1 MSRAIVALVT
11 FCIALAFSTQLLAG
25 YVQYDPLI
33 GKPIF
38 SIGDTKYY
46 WFFDFLVWIMLF
58 GKYVPTLVLKS
69 SVPLLLWLVAMMG
82 ISFMNMKKPQK
93 DYHGNASYAEL
104 SDIKKMGFFPKSGVI
119 CGIQETGLLKKDA
132 LINSLGTIISPQ
144 KINWWLMKTGKKL
157 GLYKYKYIRHDDKHH
172 MIVLAPTRSG
182 KGVGLIVPTL
192 LGEWKGSCIVTDIKG
207 ENWGITAGYRQKVMG
222 QKVIKFEP
230 TASDG
235 SSARFNPFN
244 EVRFG
249 TQYEISDIQNV
260 AGIIVDPEGK
270 GDLDHWKLSARNL
283 LVGLICHMHYAHIK
297 EPDKNPALTLNQ
309 LASTLKN
316 SLVPDPD
323 NEGAYKA
330 IGFFESVEKLT
341 QYQHWPENGMPMEV
355 VDADRNSPTYGQR
368 KMITVTTEHM
378 KTIYPEATNLTVPG
392 LNMTHPIAFESFIDI
407 ASKAENER
415 ASVVSTA
422 NALLTL
428 YSDPV
433 LATNTRESDFTLYD
447 IMNYEQPVTLYL
459 ITPPSDIKR
468 IQPLFRLLVEMIVRH
483 NTRDMKFEDGKQV
496 DTFKHRC
503 LLLLDE
509 FPALGRM
516 DTFEEQLAYIA
527 GYGLKAFMI
536 CQGLPQLQK
545 IYTKENSIVT
555 NCHIQIFYAPNDTV
569 TADEIEKQLGKY
581 TEEVETWSKQPGF
594 LQGKSH
600 SNSYIAKSL
609 MTADES
615 KRMGDKEL
623 IFMTGEKPILTEKV
637 KYYMDEYF
645 SSKVMNA
652 PAKSDIIPKNTDKPS
667 SDTKEGG
674 GDDPKQAEASKPE
687 EPNDEG
693 LIKPTF
699 TSIN

>member
-1 MSRAIVALVT
+1 MIRVLLALIT
-11 FCIALAFSTQLLAG
+11 LCIALDCSTQLLAA
-25 YVQYDPLI
+25 YVHYDPLI
-33 GKPIF
+33 GPPIF
-38 SIGDTKYY
+38 TIGKTPYY
-46 WFFDFLVWIMLF
+46 WFFKYLVWIALF
-58 GKYVPTLVLKS
+58 GKYVPSLVIKS
-69 SVPLLLWLVAMMG
+69 ALPLLVWLVAMIG
-82 ISFMNMKKPQK
+82 VSFVNMKKPVK
-93 DYHGNASYAEL
+93 DYHGNASYAEF

-119 CGIQETGLLKKDA
+119 CGIQETGLLRKET
-132 LINSLGTIISPQ
+132 LINILGTLISPQ
-144 KINWWLMKTGKKL
+144 KINSWLMTWGKKL
-157 GLYKYKYIRHDDKHH
+157 GLYKYKYIKHDDKHH

-235 SSARFNPFN
+235 TSARFNPFN

-249 TQYEISDIQNV
+249 TKYEISDIQNV

-283 LVGLICHMHYAHIK
+283 LVGLICHMHYAHII
-297 EPDKNPALTLNQ
+297 NPTENAPLTLNQ

-323 NEGAYKA
+323 NPGNYKA
-330 IGFFESVEKLT
+330 LGFFESVESLT
-341 QYQHWPENGMPMEV
+341 QYKHWPEEGMSMETI
-355 VDADRNSPTYGQR
+355 DADRNSKTYGER

-378 KTIYPEATNLTVPG
+378 RTLYPEATNLTVPG
-392 LNMTHPIAFESFIDI
+392 LNQTHPIAFESFIDI

-433 LATNTRESDFTLYD
+433 LAMNTYESDFTLYD
-447 IMNYEQPVTLYL
+447 IMNYKDPVTLYL

-594 LQGKSH
+594 FQGKSH

-637 KYYMDEYF
+637 KYYMDSYF
-645 SSKVMNA
+645 SSRVMNA
-652 PAKSDIIPKNTDKPS
+652 PVKSDVIPKLKS
-667 SDTKEGG
+667 SNGQKQQKTQEPKKSSNMI
-674 GDDPKQAEASKPE
+674 DDIIIEK
-687 EPNDEG
+687 
-693 LIKPTF
+693 I
-699 TSIN
+699 I

>member
-1 MSRAIVALVT
+1 MIRVLLALIT
-11 FCIALAFSTQLLAG
+11 LCIALACSTQLLAA
-25 YVQYDPLI
+25 YVHYDPLI
-33 GKPIF
+33 GPPIF
-38 SIGDTKYY
+38 TIGKTPYY
-46 WFFDFLVWIMLF
+46 WFFKYLVWIALF
-58 GKYVPTLVLKS
+58 GKYVPSLVIKS
-69 SVPLLLWLVAMMG
+69 ALPLLVWLVAMIG
-82 ISFMNMKKPQK
+82 VSFVNMKKPVK
-93 DYHGNASYAEL
+93 DYHGNASYAEF

-119 CGIQETGLLKKDA
+119 CGIQETGLLRKET
-132 LINSLGTIISPQ
+132 LINILGTLISPQ
-144 KINWWLMKTGKKL
+144 KINSWLMTWGKKL
-157 GLYKYKYIRHDDKHH
+157 GLYKYKYIKHDDKHH

-235 SSARFNPFN
+235 TSARFNPFN

-249 TQYEISDIQNV
+249 TKYEISDIQNV

-283 LVGLICHMHYAHIK
+283 LVGLICHMHYAHII
-297 EPDKNPALTLNQ
+297 NPTENAPLTLNQ

-323 NEGAYKA
+323 NPGNYKA
-330 IGFFESVEKLT
+330 LGFFESVESLT
-341 QYQHWPENGMPMEV
+341 QYKHWSEEGMPMETI
-355 VDADRNSPTYGQR
+355 DADRNSKTYGER
-368 KMITVTTEHM
+368 KMITVNTEHM
-378 KTIYPEATNLTVPG
+378 RTLYPESTNLTVPG
-392 LNMTHPIAFESFIDI
+392 LNTTHPIAFESFIDI

-433 LATNTRESDFTLYD
+433 LAMNTYESDFTLYD
-447 IMNYEQPVTLYL
+447 IMNYKDPVTLYL

-594 LQGKSH
+594 FQGKSH

-637 KYYMDEYF
+637 KYYMDSYF
-645 SSKVMNA
+645 SSRVMNA
-652 PAKSDIIPKNTDKPS
+652 PVKSDVIPKLKS
-667 SDTKEGG
+667 SNGQKQQKTQEPKKSSNMI
-674 GDDPKQAEASKPE
+674 DDIIIEK
-687 EPNDEG
+687 
-693 LIKPTF
+693 I
-699 TSIN
+699 I

>member
-1 MSRAIVALVT
+1 MIRVLLALIT
-11 FCIALAFSTQLLAG
+11 LCIALACSTQLLAA
-25 YVQYDPLI
+25 YVHYDPLI
-33 GKPIF
+33 GPPIF
-38 SIGDTKYY
+38 TIGKTPYY
-46 WFFDFLVWIMLF
+46 WFFKYLVWIALF
-58 GKYVPTLVLKS
+58 GKYVPSLVIKS
-69 SVPLLLWLVAMMG
+69 ALPLLVWLVAMIG
-82 ISFMNMKKPQK
+82 VSFVNMKKPVK
-93 DYHGNASYAEL
+93 DYHGNASYAEF

-119 CGIQETGLLKKDA
+119 CGIQETGLLRKET
-132 LINSLGTIISPQ
+132 LINILGTLISPQ
-144 KINWWLMKTGKKL
+144 KINSWLMTWGKKL
-157 GLYKYKYIRHDDKHH
+157 GLYKYKYIKHDDKHH

-235 SSARFNPFN
+235 TSARFNPFN

-249 TQYEISDIQNV
+249 TKYEISDIQNV

-283 LVGLICHMHYAHIK
+283 LVGLICHMHYAHII
-297 EPDKNPALTLNQ
+297 NPTENAPLTLNQ

-323 NEGAYKA
+323 NPGNYKA
-330 IGFFESVEKLT
+330 LGFFESVESLT
-341 QYQHWPENGMPMEV
+341 QYKHWPEEGMSMETI
-355 VDADRNSPTYGQR
+355 DADRNSKTYGER
-368 KMITVTTEHM
+368 KMITVNTEHM
-378 KTIYPEATNLTVPG
+378 RTLYPEATNLTVPG
-392 LNMTHPIAFESFIDI
+392 LNQTHPIAFESFIDI

-433 LATNTRESDFTLYD
+433 LAMNTYESDFTLYD
-447 IMNYEQPVTLYL
+447 IMNYKDPVTLYL

-594 LQGKSH
+594 FQGKSH

-637 KYYMDEYF
+637 KYYMDSYF
-645 SSKVMNA
+645 SSRVMNA
-652 PAKSDIIPKNTDKPS
+652 PVKSDVIPKLKS
-667 SDTKEGG
+667 SNGQKQQKTQEPKKSSNMI
-674 GDDPKQAEASKPE
+674 DDIIIEK
-687 EPNDEG
+687 
-693 LIKPTF
+693 I
-699 TSIN
+699 I

>member
-1 MSRAIVALVT
+1 MIRVLLALIT
-11 FCIALAFSTQLLAG
+11 LSIALACSTQLLAA
-25 YVQYDPLI
+25 YVHYDPLI
-33 GKPIF
+33 GPPIF
-38 SIGDTKYY
+38 TIGKTPYY
-46 WFFDFLVWIMLF
+46 WFFKYLVWIALF
-58 GKYVPTLVLKS
+58 GKYVPSLVIKS
-69 SVPLLLWLVAMMG
+69 ALPLLVWLVAMIG
-82 ISFMNMKKPQK
+82 VSFVNMKKPVK
-93 DYHGNASYAEL
+93 DYHGNASYAEF

-119 CGIQETGLLKKDA
+119 CGIQETGLLRKET
-132 LINSLGTIISPQ
+132 LINILGTLISPQ
-144 KINWWLMKTGKKL
+144 KINSWLMTWGKKL
-157 GLYKYKYIRHDDKHH
+157 GLYKYKYIKHDDKHH

-235 SSARFNPFN
+235 TSARFNPFN

-249 TQYEISDIQNV
+249 TKYEISDIQNV

-283 LVGLICHMHYAHIK
+283 LVGLICHMHYAHII
-297 EPDKNPALTLNQ
+297 NPTENAPLTLNQ

-323 NEGAYKA
+323 NPGNYKA
-330 IGFFESVEKLT
+330 LGFFESVELLT
-341 QYQHWPENGMPMEV
+341 QYKHWPEEGMPMETI
-355 VDADRNSPTYGQR
+355 DADRNSKTYGER
-368 KMITVTTEHM
+368 KMITVNTEHM
-378 KTIYPEATNLTVPG
+378 RTLYPEATNLTVPG
-392 LNMTHPIAFESFIDI
+392 LNTTHPIAFESFIDI

-433 LATNTRESDFTLYD
+433 LAMNTYESDFTLYD
-447 IMNYEQPVTLYL
+447 IMNYKDPVTLYL

-594 LQGKSH
+594 FQGKSH

-637 KYYMDEYF
+637 KYYMDSYF
-645 SSKVMNA
+645 SSRVMNA
-652 PAKSDIIPKNTDKPS
+652 PVKSDVIPKLKS
-667 SDTKEGG
+667 SNGQKQQKTQEPKKSSNMI
-674 GDDPKQAEASKPE
+674 DDIIIEK
-687 EPNDEG
+687 
-693 LIKPTF
+693 I
-699 TSIN
+699 I

>member
-1 MSRAIVALVT
+1 MIRVLLALIT
-11 FCIALAFSTQLLAG
+11 LCIALACSTQLLAA
-25 YVQYDPLI
+25 YVHYDPLI
-33 GKPIF
+33 GPPIF
-38 SIGDTKYY
+38 TIGKTPYY
-46 WFFDFLVWIMLF
+46 WFFKYLVWIALF
-58 GKYVPTLVLKS
+58 GKYVPSLVIKS
-69 SVPLLLWLVAMMG
+69 ALPLLVWLVAMIG
-82 ISFMNMKKPQK
+82 VSFVNMKKTVK
-93 DYHGNASYAEL
+93 DYHGNASYAEF

-119 CGIQETGLLKKDA
+119 CGIQETGLLRKET
-132 LINSLGTIISPQ
+132 LINILGTLISPQ
-144 KINWWLMKTGKKL
+144 KINSWLMTWGKKL
-157 GLYKYKYIRHDDKHH
+157 GLYKYNYIKHDDKHH

-235 SSARFNPFN
+235 TSARFNPFN

-249 TQYEISDIQNV
+249 TKYEISDIQNV

-283 LVGLICHMHYAHIK
+283 LVGLICHMHYAHII
-297 EPDKNPALTLNQ
+297 NPTENAPLTLNQ

-323 NEGAYKA
+323 NPGNYKA
-330 IGFFESVEKLT
+330 LGFFESVESLT
-341 QYQHWPENGMPMEV
+341 QYKHWTEEGMPMETI
-355 VDADRNSPTYGQR
+355 DADRNSKTYGER
-368 KMITVTTEHM
+368 KMITVNTEHM
-378 KTIYPEATNLTVPG
+378 RTLYPEATNLTVPG
-392 LNMTHPIAFESFIDI
+392 LNTTHPIAFESFIDI

-433 LATNTRESDFTLYD
+433 LAMNTYESDFTLYD
-447 IMNYEQPVTLYL
+447 IMNYKDPVTLYL

-581 TEEVETWSKQPGF
+581 TEEVETWSKQPGLF
-594 LQGKSH
+594 QGKSH

-637 KYYMDEYF
+637 KYYMDSYF
-645 SSKVMNA
+645 SSRVMNA
-652 PAKSDIIPKNTDKPS
+652 PVKSDVIPKLKS
-667 SDTKEGG
+667 SNGQKQQKTQEPKKSSNMI
-674 GDDPKQAEASKPE
+674 DDIIIEK
-687 EPNDEG
+687 
-693 LIKPTF
+693 I
-699 TSIN
+699 I

>member
-1 MSRAIVALVT
+1 MIRVLLALIT
-11 FCIALAFSTQLLAG
+11 LSIALACSTQLLAA
-25 YVQYDPLI
+25 YVHYDPLI
-33 GKPIF
+33 GPPIF
-38 SIGDTKYY
+38 TIGKTPYY
-46 WFFDFLVWIMLF
+46 WFFKYLVWIALF
-58 GKYVPTLVLKS
+58 GKYVPSLVIKS
-69 SVPLLLWLVAMMG
+69 ALPLLVWLVAMIG
-82 ISFMNMKKPQK
+82 VSFVNMKKPVK
-93 DYHGNASYAEL
+93 DYHGNASYAEF

-119 CGIQETGLLKKDA
+119 CGIQETGLLRKET
-132 LINSLGTIISPQ
+132 LINILGTLISPQ
-144 KINWWLMKTGKKL
+144 KINSWLMTWGKKL
-157 GLYKYKYIRHDDKHH
+157 GLYKYKYIKHDDKHH

-235 SSARFNPFN
+235 TSARFNPFN

-249 TQYEISDIQNV
+249 TKYEISDIQNV

-283 LVGLICHMHYAHIK
+283 LVGLICHMHYAHII
-297 EPDKNPALTLNQ
+297 NPTENAPLTLNQ

-323 NEGAYKA
+323 NPGNYKA
-330 IGFFESVEKLT
+330 LGFFESVESLT
-341 QYQHWPENGMPMEV
+341 QYKHWPEEGMSMETI
-355 VDADRNSPTYGQR
+355 DADRNSKTYGER
-368 KMITVTTEHM
+368 KMITVNTEHM
-378 KTIYPEATNLTVPG
+378 RTLYPEATNLTVPG
-392 LNMTHPIAFESFIDI
+392 LNTTHPIAFESFIDI

-433 LATNTRESDFTLYD
+433 LAMNTYESDFTLYD
-447 IMNYEQPVTLYL
+447 IMNYKDPVTLYL

-594 LQGKSH
+594 FQGKSH

-637 KYYMDEYF
+637 KYYMDSYF
-645 SSKVMNA
+645 SSRVMNA
-652 PAKSDIIPKNTDKPS
+652 PVKSDVIPKLKS
-667 SDTKEGG
+667 SNGQKQQKTQEPKKSSNMI
-674 GDDPKQAEASKPE
+674 DDIIIEK
-687 EPNDEG
+687 
-693 LIKPTF
+693 I
-699 TSIN
+699 I

>member
-1 MSRAIVALVT
+1 MIRVLLALIT
-11 FCIALAFSTQLLAG
+11 LCIALACSTQLLAA
-25 YVQYDPLI
+25 YVHYDPLI
-33 GKPIF
+33 GPPIF
-38 SIGDTKYY
+38 TIGKTPYY
-46 WFFDFLVWIMLF
+46 WFFKYLVWIALF
-58 GKYVPTLVLKS
+58 GKYVPSLVIKS
-69 SVPLLLWLVAMMG
+69 ALPLLVWLVAMIG
-82 ISFMNMKKPQK
+82 VSFVNMKKTVK
-93 DYHGNASYAEL
+93 DYHGNASYAEF

-119 CGIQETGLLKKDA
+119 CGIQETGLLRKET
-132 LINSLGTIISPQ
+132 LINILGTLISPQ
-144 KINWWLMKTGKKL
+144 KINSWLMTWGKKL
-157 GLYKYKYIRHDDKHH
+157 GLYKYKYIKHDDKHH

-235 SSARFNPFN
+235 TSARFNPFN

-249 TQYEISDIQNV
+249 TKYEISDIQNV

-283 LVGLICHMHYAHIK
+283 LVGLICHMHYAHII
-297 EPDKNPALTLNQ
+297 NPTENAPLTLNQ

-323 NEGAYKA
+323 NPGNYKA
-330 IGFFESVEKLT
+330 LGFFESVESLT
-341 QYQHWPENGMPMEV
+341 QYKHWTEEGMPMETI
-355 VDADRNSPTYGQR
+355 DADRNSKTYGER
-368 KMITVTTEHM
+368 KMITVNTEHM
-378 KTIYPEATNLTVPG
+378 RTLYPEATNLTVPG
-392 LNMTHPIAFESFIDI
+392 LNTTHPIAFESFIDI

-433 LATNTRESDFTLYD
+433 LAMNTYESDFTLYD
-447 IMNYEQPVTLYL
+447 IMNYKDPVTLYL

-581 TEEVETWSKQPGF
+581 TEEVETWSKQPGLF
-594 LQGKSH
+594 QGKSH

-637 KYYMDEYF
+637 KYYMDSYF
-645 SSKVMNA
+645 SSRVMNA
-652 PAKSDIIPKNTDKPS
+652 PVKSDVIPKLKS
-667 SDTKEGG
+667 SNGQKQQKTQEPKKSSNMI
-674 GDDPKQAEASKPE
+674 DDIIIEK
-687 EPNDEG
+687 
-693 LIKPTF
+693 I
-699 TSIN
+699 I

>member
-1 MSRAIVALVT
+1 MIRVLLALIT
-11 FCIALAFSTQLLAG
+11 LCIALACSTQLLAS
-25 YVQYDPLI
+25 YVHYDPLI
-33 GKPIF
+33 GQHLF
-38 SIGDTKYY
+38 TIGATPYY
-46 WFFDFLVWIMLF
+46 WFFKYLVWIALF
-58 GKYVPTLVLKS
+58 GKYVPSLVMKS
-69 SVPLLLWLVAMMG
+69 ALPLLVWIVAMFG
-82 ISFMNMKKPQK
+82 VSFANMKKPVK
-93 DYHGNASYAEL
+93 DYHGNASYAEFA
-104 SDIKKMGFFPKSGVI
+104 DIKKMGFFPKSGVI
-119 CGIQETGLLKKDA
+119 CGIQETGLLRKEA
-132 LINSLGTIISPQ
+132 LTNVLGTLISPQ
-144 KINWWLMKTGKKL
+144 KINSWLMTWGKKL
-157 GLYKYKYIRHDDKHH
+157 GLYKYKYIKHDDKHH

-235 SSARFNPFN
+235 TSARFNPFN

-249 TQYEISDIQNV
+249 TKYEISDIQNV

-283 LVGLICHMHYAHIK
+283 LVGLICHMHYAHII
-297 EPDKNPALTLNQ
+297 NPTENAPLTLNQ

-323 NEGAYKA
+323 NPGNYKA
-330 IGFFESVEKLT
+330 LGFFESVESLT
-341 QYQHWPENGMPMEV
+341 QYKHWPEEGMSMETI
-355 VDADRNSPTYGQR
+355 DADRNSKTYGER
-368 KMITVTTEHM
+368 KMITVNTEHM
-378 KTIYPEATNLTVPG
+378 RTLYPEATNLTVPG
-392 LNMTHPIAFESFIDI
+392 LNQTHPIAFESFIDI

-433 LATNTRESDFTLYD
+433 LAMNTYESDFTLYD
-447 IMNYEQPVTLYL
+447 IMNYKDPVTLYL

-594 LQGKSH
+594 FQGKSH

-637 KYYMDEYF
+637 KYYMDSYF
-645 SSKVMNA
+645 SSRVMNA
-652 PAKSDIIPKNTDKPS
+652 PAKSDVIPKLNSPNTQPTTLTQTQPTKHETKPS
-667 SDTKEGG
+667 TNTV
-674 GDDPKQAEASKPE
+674 DDIVIEK
-687 EPNDEG
+687 
-693 LIKPTF
+693 I
-699 TSIN
+699 I

>member
-1 MSRAIVALVT
+1 MKAIIALITLCVALA
-11 FCIALAFSTQLLAG
+11 CSTQLLAS

-33 GKPIF
+33 GKPLF
-38 SIGDTKYY
+38 TIGNTPYY
-46 WFFDFLVWIMLF
+46 WFFQYPIWVFLF
-58 GKYVPTLVLKS
+58 GKFVPNLVFKS
-69 SVPLLLWLVAMMG
+69 SIPLLAWLVGLVGYSLLTAPKA
-82 ISFMNMKKPQK
+82 IK
-93 DYHGNASYAEL
+93 DYHGNASYAEFK
-104 SDIKKMGFFPKSGVI
+104 DIKKMGFFPKTGVV
-119 CGIQETGLLKKDA
+119 CGIQETGLLKKDT
-132 LINSLGTIISPQ
+132 LINTLGTIIAPQ
-144 KINWWLMKTGKKL
+144 KINQWLMSTGKKL
-157 GLYKYKYIRHDDKHH
+157 GLYKYKYIKHDDKHH

-192 LGEWKGSCIVTDIKG
+192 LGEWTGSCIVTDIKG

-297 EPDKNPALTLNQ
+297 QPDENPPLTLNQ
-309 LASTLKN
+309 LASILKN
-316 SLVPDPD
+316 SLLPDPD
-323 NEGAYKA
+323 NPGGYKA
-330 IGFFESVEKLT
+330 VGFFESVEALT
-341 QYQHWPENGMPMEV
+341 QYQHWPAEGMTMTTI
-355 VDADRNSPTYGQR
+355 DADRNSPTYGER
-368 KMITVTTEHM
+368 TKTLITTEHM
-378 KTIYPEATNLTVPG
+378 RYIYPEATNLTVPG
-392 LNMTHPIAFESFIDI
+392 LNTTHPIAFEAFIDI

-433 LATNTRESDFTLYD
+433 LAMNTYESDFTLYD
-447 IMNYEQPVTLYL
+447 IMNYKDPVTLYL

-483 NTRDMKFEDGKQV
+483 NTRDMKFVDGKQV

-594 LQGKSH
+594 FQGKSH

-637 KYYMDEYF
+637 KYYMDDYF
-645 SSKVMNA
+645 SSRVMNA
-652 PAKSDIIPKNTDKPS
+652 PPTSDVIRRDTDMHTVVTNA
-667 SDTKEGG
+667 DTTKDVIA
-674 GDDPKQAEASKPE
+674 DDERVHTIQTAVFKQVE
-687 EPNDEG
+687 
-693 LIKPTF
+693 
-699 TSIN
+699 

>member
-1 MSRAIVALVT
+1 MIRVLLALIT
-11 FCIALAFSTQLLAG
+11 LSIALACSTQLLAA
-25 YVQYDPLI
+25 YVHYDPLI
-33 GKPIF
+33 GPPIF
-38 SIGDTKYY
+38 TIGKTPYY
-46 WFFDFLVWIMLF
+46 WFFKYLVWIALF
-58 GKYVPTLVLKS
+58 GKYVPSLVIKS
-69 SVPLLLWLVAMMG
+69 ALPLLVWLVAMIG
-82 ISFMNMKKPQK
+82 VSFVNMKKPVK
-93 DYHGNASYAEL
+93 DYHGNASYAEF

-119 CGIQETGLLKKDA
+119 CGIQETGLLRKET
-132 LINSLGTIISPQ
+132 LINILGTLISPQ
-144 KINWWLMKTGKKL
+144 KINSWLMTWGKKL
-157 GLYKYKYIRHDDKHH
+157 GLYKYKYIKHDDKHH

-235 SSARFNPFN
+235 TSARFNPFN

-249 TQYEISDIQNV
+249 TKYEISDIQNV

-283 LVGLICHMHYAHIK
+283 LVGLICHMHYAHII
-297 EPDKNPALTLNQ
+297 NPTENAPLTLNQ

-323 NEGAYKA
+323 NPGNYKA
-330 IGFFESVEKLT
+330 LGFFESVESLT
-341 QYQHWPENGMPMEV
+341 QYKHWTEEGMPMETI
-355 VDADRNSPTYGQR
+355 DADRNSKTYGER
-368 KMITVTTEHM
+368 KMITVNTEHM
-378 KTIYPEATNLTVPG
+378 RTLYPEATNLTVPG
-392 LNMTHPIAFESFIDI
+392 LNTTHPIAFESFIDI

-433 LATNTRESDFTLYD
+433 LAMNTYESDFTLYD
-447 IMNYEQPVTLYL
+447 IMNYKDPVTLYL

-594 LQGKSH
+594 FQGKSH

-637 KYYMDEYF
+637 KYYMDSYF
-645 SSKVMNA
+645 SSRVMNA
-652 PAKSDIIPKNTDKPS
+652 PVKSDVIPKLKS
-667 SDTKEGG
+667 SNGQKQQKTQEPKKSSNMI
-674 GDDPKQAEASKPE
+674 DDIIIEK
-687 EPNDEG
+687 
-693 LIKPTF
+693 I
-699 TSIN
+699 I

>member
-1 MSRAIVALVT
+1 MIRVLLALIT
-11 FCIALAFSTQLLAG
+11 LCIALACSTQLLAA
-25 YVQYDPLI
+25 YVHYDPLI
-33 GKPIF
+33 GPPIF
-38 SIGDTKYY
+38 TIGKTPYY
-46 WFFDFLVWIMLF
+46 WFFKYLVWIALF
-58 GKYVPTLVLKS
+58 GKYVPSLVIKS
-69 SVPLLLWLVAMMG
+69 ALPLLVWLVAMIG
-82 ISFMNMKKPQK
+82 VSFVNMKKTVK
-93 DYHGNASYAEL
+93 DYHGNASYAEF

-119 CGIQETGLLKKDA
+119 CGIQETGLLRKET
-132 LINSLGTIISPQ
+132 LINILGTLISPQ
-144 KINWWLMKTGKKL
+144 KINSWLMTWGKKL
-157 GLYKYKYIRHDDKHH
+157 GLYKYKYIKHDDKHH

-235 SSARFNPFN
+235 TSARFNPFN

-249 TQYEISDIQNV
+249 TKYEISDIQNV

-283 LVGLICHMHYAHIK
+283 LVGLICHMHYAHII
-297 EPDKNPALTLNQ
+297 NPTENAPLTLNQ

-323 NEGAYKA
+323 NPGNYKA
-330 IGFFESVEKLT
+330 LGFFESVESLT
-341 QYQHWPENGMPMEV
+341 QYKHWPEEWMPMETI
-355 VDADRNSPTYGQR
+355 DADRNSKTYGER
-368 KMITVTTEHM
+368 KMITVNTEHM
-378 KTIYPEATNLTVPG
+378 RTLYPEATNLTVPG
-392 LNMTHPIAFESFIDI
+392 LNTTHPIAFESFIDI

-433 LATNTRESDFTLYD
+433 LAMNTYESDFTLYD
-447 IMNYEQPVTLYL
+447 IMNYKDPVTLYL

-594 LQGKSH
+594 FQGKSH

-637 KYYMDEYF
+637 KYYMDSYF
-645 SSKVMNA
+645 SSRVMNA
-652 PAKSDIIPKNTDKPS
+652 PVKSDVIPKLKS
-667 SDTKEGG
+667 SNGQKQQKTQEPKKSSNMI
-674 GDDPKQAEASKPE
+674 DDIIIEK
-687 EPNDEG
+687 
-693 LIKPTF
+693 I
-699 TSIN
+699 I

>member
-1 MSRAIVALVT
+1 MIRVLLALIT
-11 FCIALAFSTQLLAG
+11 LCIALACSTQLLAA
-25 YVQYDPLI
+25 YVHYDPLI
-33 GKPIF
+33 GPPIF
-38 SIGDTKYY
+38 TIGKTPYY
-46 WFFDFLVWIMLF
+46 WFFKYLVWIALF
-58 GKYVPTLVLKS
+58 GKYVPSLVIKS
-69 SVPLLLWLVAMMG
+69 ALPLLVWLVAMIG
-82 ISFMNMKKPQK
+82 VSFVNMKKPVK
-93 DYHGNASYAEL
+93 DYHGNASYAEF

-119 CGIQETGLLKKDA
+119 CGIQETGLLRKET
-132 LINSLGTIISPQ
+132 LINILGTLISPQ
-144 KINWWLMKTGKKL
+144 KINSWLMTWGKKL
-157 GLYKYKYIRHDDKHH
+157 GLYKYKYIKHDDKHH

-235 SSARFNPFN
+235 TSARFNPFN

-249 TQYEISDIQNV
+249 TKYEISDIQNV

-283 LVGLICHMHYAHIK
+283 LVGLICHMHYAHII
-297 EPDKNPALTLNQ
+297 NPTENAPLTLNQ

-323 NEGAYKA
+323 NPGNYKA
-330 IGFFESVEKLT
+330 LGFFESVESLT
-341 QYQHWPENGMPMEV
+341 QYKHWTEEGMPMETI
-355 VDADRNSPTYGQR
+355 DADRNSKTYGER
-368 KMITVTTEHM
+368 KMITVNTEHM
-378 KTIYPEATNLTVPG
+378 RTLYPEATNLTVPG
-392 LNMTHPIAFESFIDI
+392 LNTTHPIAFESFIDI

-433 LATNTRESDFTLYD
+433 LAMNTYESDFTLYD
-447 IMNYEQPVTLYL
+447 IMNYKDPVTLYL

-594 LQGKSH
+594 FQGKSH

-637 KYYMDEYF
+637 KYYMDSYF
-645 SSKVMNA
+645 SSRVMNA
-652 PAKSDIIPKNTDKPS
+652 PVKSDVIPKLKS
-667 SDTKEGG
+667 SNGQKQQKTQEPKKSSNMI
-674 GDDPKQAEASKPE
+674 DDIIIEK
-687 EPNDEG
+687 
-693 LIKPTF
+693 I
-699 TSIN
+699 I